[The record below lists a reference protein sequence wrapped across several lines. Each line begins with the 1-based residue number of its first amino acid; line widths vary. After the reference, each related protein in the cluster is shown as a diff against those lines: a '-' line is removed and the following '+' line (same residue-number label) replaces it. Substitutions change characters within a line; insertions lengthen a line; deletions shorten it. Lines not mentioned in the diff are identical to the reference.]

1 MTLAIRPTTNQ
12 YSLQAPAHRFHQGG
26 RDVYY
31 FSLDLGTLDGL
42 LPQRVEDNV
51 VREANRRLTPSHAE
65 NIQNYLEDE
74 SDWLLGALML
84 GIAPDALDFVP
95 YSADNGE
102 IIDAGFGELRIRT
115 NRINTMRIF
124 DGQHRRRAI
133 QDVLANLSQPSAQ
146 DNRSAEKLRDL
157 LGSSLT
163 IVLYAENDITTLRQM
178 FVDASKTKR
187 IERHTVTRFDRRD
200 SFNLAAIWVEENSRM
215 FKGRVD
221 MERSSVGRTSEYL
234 LAISNLPTILKA
246 LEVGLRRRVTKDVN
260 DRNMLALE
268 DLYKRCRVWT
278 DEFLPAAREEY
289 QGLMAGDIANSEIP
303 RTRTRSFVY
312 SAIVMRILAG
322 AYFVWTNDG
331 LDWRDLANFIRAAS
345 LEHGSEQGLLADAGL
360 VNPDGRTL
368 YTRSGEVMRAM
379 ERIVSAA
386 RDAAAQA

>member
-12 YSLQAPAHRFHQGG
+12 YSLQTSAHRFHQGG

-65 NIQNYLEDE
+65 NIQNYLENE

-102 IIDAGFGELRIRT
+102 IIDEGFGELRIRA

-133 QDVLANLSQPSAQ
+133 QDVLVNLSQPSAQ
-146 DNRSAEKLRDL
+146 DDRSAEKLRDL
-157 LGSSLT
+157 LVSSLT

-234 LAISNLPTILKA
+234 LAVSNLPTILKA
-246 LEVGLRRRVTKDVN
+246 QEVGLRRRVTKDVN

-268 DLYKRCRVWT
+268 DLYERCRVWA

-289 QGLMAGDIANSEIP
+289 EGLMSGDIGNSEIP

-331 LDWRDLANFIRAAS
+331 LDWRNLADFIRRAS
-345 LEHGSEQGLLADAGL
+345 LAHGSESGLLADAGL

-379 ERIVSAA
+379 ERIVTAA
-386 RDAAAQA
+386 RDAAQA